1 MNNIIR
7 LNINRGNII
16 NAIHSVDAIVVSCN
30 QQLLGPKNK
39 SHWRFN
45 KKNVE
50 QAGMYIYRENKNIFS
65 PCQ

>member
-39 SHWRFN
+39 SRDLIKECRASWY
-45 KKNVE
+45 V
-50 QAGMYIYRENKNIFS
+50 YIQRK
-65 PCQ
+65 